1 MSWREE
7 IEPDWFHDAPFYLA
21 AIIAHGALI
30 TLNPAIR
37 WGSGASPI
45 EKAVP
50 IEFVADV
57 PPPPTVNLAPTPA
70 GDGTNAPPRHGPGK
84 LQPERVKS
92 GALDPPP
99 KATPKPKPAAVKSK
113 VNKAGATVQKRLAA
127 EARAQA
133 QLRVAEEAK
142 RQHIAAERAAERAA
156 EQATERAAE
165 KKAER
170 ARLAAEA
177 RAEAQVRAA
186 EARAAAEV
194 RAQAA
199 REAAEARA
207 QAAEARAA
215 AEAER
220 RQLAAEAK
228 AAKARK
234 RAELSQTLDEMSDP
248 GEGIAAGRAAGAAG
262 ATGASGR
269 GSAQASSGR
278 GSGSARMVS
287 AAAALA
293 ESTDPGD
300 AAGSGGGDL
309 IDANPTGGGTGPE
322 GGGVSWSVDGPVG
335 NRRILSRVSPESPDW
350 IATRNL
356 DLTVT
361 VRFQV
366 LPDGSVK
373 SGAVI
378 QKTSGFPEIDR
389 LALQALR
396 RWRFQTV
403 PAKSGAPEVW
413 GRVAFRFT
421 S

>member
-1 MSWREE
+1 
-7 IEPDWFHDAPFYLA
+7 
-21 AIIAHGALI
+21 
-30 TLNPAIR
+30 
-37 WGSGASPI
+37 
-45 EKAVP
+45 
-50 IEFVADV
+50 
-57 PPPPTVNLAPTPA
+57 
-70 GDGTNAPPRHGPGK
+70 
-84 LQPERVKS
+84 
-92 GALDPPP
+92 
-99 KATPKPKPAAVKSK
+99 
-113 VNKAGATVQKRLAA
+113 
-127 EARAQA
+127 
-133 QLRVAEEAK
+133 
-142 RQHIAAERAAERAA
+142 
-156 EQATERAAE
+156 
-165 KKAER
+165 
-170 ARLAAEA
+170 
-177 RAEAQVRAA
+177 
-186 EARAAAEV
+186 
-194 RAQAA
+194 
-199 REAAEARA
+199 
-207 QAAEARAA
+207 
-215 AEAER
+215 
-220 RQLAAEAK
+220 
-228 AAKARK
+228 
-234 RAELSQTLDEMSDP
+234 
-248 GEGIAAGRAAGAAG
+248 
-262 ATGASGR
+262 
-269 GSAQASSGR
+269 
-278 GSGSARMVS
+278 MVS